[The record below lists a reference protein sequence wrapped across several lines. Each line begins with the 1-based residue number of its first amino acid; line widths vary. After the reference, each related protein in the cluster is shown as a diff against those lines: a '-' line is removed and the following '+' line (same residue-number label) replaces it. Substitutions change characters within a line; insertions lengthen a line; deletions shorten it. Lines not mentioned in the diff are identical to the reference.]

1 MKLVVSVHCRTRREM
16 AAKLWTPEEQLLLRS
31 LHLDPIRTDREKLT
45 ALVGHFQKGGGVWAV
60 SEGGTGPVLVSRG
73 LARKVRD
80 LVRDHKLDWL
90 LTTGANL
97 VDISEGYS
105 PRLRI
110 LSPSVDIWT
119 DGVGIARYATV
130 EVAAVFKVEA
140 RDCWAWVDILLRG
153 LSLPLHWSGTP
164 YTAEEASAPRVI
176 INPAKPV
183 RLDVVVALPAP
194 GEAVGN
200 FPNAMVSGE
209 VASSLPSSRY
219 GKQTW
224 NGAGCWLAQPLA
236 LYNPAPNLESYLPP
250 GEYRIKVR
258 VGCDSG
264 EEDSRE
270 FILRSPIS
278 WEELTLML
286 LT

>member
-1 MKLVVSVHCRTRREM
+1 MQP
-16 AAKLWTPEEQLLLRS
+16 WTPEEQRLLRS
-31 LHLDPIRTDREKLT
+31 LHLAPVRTNREKLA
-45 ALVGHFQKGGGVWAV
+45 ALVVHFQEGRGVWAV
-60 SEGGTGPVLVSRG
+60 SEKGTGPVLVSRG

-80 LVRDHKLDWL
+80 LVSDNKLDWL
-90 LTTGANL
+90 LVTGANL
-97 VDISEGYS
+97 ADISEGYS

-110 LSPSVDIWT
+110 LSPSVDIRT
-119 DGVGIARYATV
+119 DGVSIARYATV
-130 EVAAVFKVEA
+130 EVAAASKVEA
-140 RDCWAWVDILLRG
+140 RDCWAWVDVLPRG

-183 RLDVVVALPAP
+183 RLDVAVALPTP
-194 GEAVGN
+194 GKAVAHY
-200 FPNAMVSGE
+200 PDAIVSGE
-209 VASSLPSSRY
+209 IAALFSSSRY
-219 GKQTW
+219 GEPAW
-224 NGAGCWLAQPLA
+224 NGEGCWLAQPLA

-250 GEYRIKVR
+250 DEYRIKVR

-264 EEDSRE
+264 EGDSRE

-278 WEELTLML
+278 WKELALML